1 MVTAEQYL
9 AVAHMWVA
17 QNPEIAFEPEVDEE
31 LLKLQEELARASSRD
46 SAQGNIP
53 PQDDEE
59 RHGVKTFFEEEEKD
73 PHLPLRPERKA
84 KAVFKIPKQVQ
95 SLGGKVKDLFYDQ
108 HEQYR

>member
-1 MVTAEQYL
+1 M
-9 AVAHMWVA
+9 
-17 QNPEIAFEPEVDEE
+17 
-31 LLKLQEELARASSRD
+31 
-46 SAQGNIP
+46 
-53 PQDDEE
+53 
-59 RHGVKTFFEEEEKD
+59 KTFFEEEEKD